1 MACVVTRVHINGL
14 IYFWFFFN
22 SHSSICNHTNGK
34 KTVVLVAEMVWSS
47 FSIVWLHGSYI
58 TCPAGVEKEILLGKN
73 TFNHAASKYNSYS
86 KNMEL

>member
-14 IYFWFFFN
+14 IYFWFFSMLTRQFV
-22 SHSSICNHTNGK
+22 TTRTEK